1 MLNEKQNS
9 PSNINIKEPQTGNYS
24 NFKLNKNYIINLNGI
39 SYNLMI
45 YNNTEELL
53 FIIEKQIEIVLY
65 NYISKYHFKDITSI
79 LSLPPQIYDG
89 PNKVL
94 ELFDKAYLNHKMEL
108 KLDEQEGNIF
118 IIIKLI
124 IGYEEIDSPIKII
137 KNDYDINKKF
147 DIVLG
152 ELESFKKNILMNPKI
167 IEIENIVK
175 LLKETVNNELNKN
188 KSIIEYLKTQVK
200 TNVKKIE
207 KNEEDLKSLQDEIL
221 SLKEEYLSGLNDNK
235 KNSKNKN
242 SIHLIKEKRQKENIG
257 KSLGPK
263 KEISYDV
270 RKLKDSAKEEFVFS
284 IAVDGA
290 QKTGKTSIIE
300 KFIENVQQQNKKSNI
315 GGFNNYYKYVK
326 IENSIVKLDII
337 DFTINDITKRGISN
351 YKKAN
356 VIMFVYSIDDKV
368 SFEKILTKIQL
379 ISNNNTNYF
388 FLIGNKEDLDLRKVT
403 SSEAKKAMEKFN
415 IQFFMEVSAKTGFN
429 IDYIFFEAVRLL
441 YKNRNMNN
449 TNTNKVFD
457 ISRNEPSMKEKI
469 SSKLKFLFLP

>member
-45 YNNTEELL
+45 YNSTEELL
-53 FIIEKQIEIVLY
+53 FIIEKQVEIVLY

-124 IGYEEIDSPIKII
+124 IGYEEIDCPIKII

-270 RKLKDSAKEEFVFS
+270 RKLKDSAKEEFVFT

-326 IENSIVKLDII
+326 IENTIVKLDII
-337 DFTINDITKRGISN
+337 DFTINDITKR
-351 YKKAN
+351 
-356 VIMFVYSIDDKV
+356 
-368 SFEKILTKIQL
+368 E
-379 ISNNNTNYF
+379 
-388 FLIGNKEDLDLRKVT
+388 
-403 SSEAKKAMEKFN
+403 
-415 IQFFMEVSAKTGFN
+415 
-429 IDYIFFEAVRLL
+429 
-441 YKNRNMNN
+441 
-449 TNTNKVFD
+449 
-457 ISRNEPSMKEKI
+457 
-469 SSKLKFLFLP
+469 

>member
-1 MLNEKQNS
+1 MEGILNEKQNS
-9 PSNINIKEPQTGNYS
+9 PSIININETQSVNYS
-24 NFKLNKNYIINLNGI
+24 NFKLNKNYIINLNDI

-45 YNNTEELL
+45 YNSTEELL
-53 FIIEKQIEIVLY
+53 FIIEKRVDIVLY
-65 NYISKYHFKDITSI
+65 NYISKYHFKDINSI

-94 ELFDKAYLNHKMEL
+94 ELFDKAYSNHKMEL
-108 KLDEQEGNIF
+108 KLDEKGGNIS

-124 IGYEEIDSPIKII
+124 IGFEEIDCPIKIE

-188 KSIIEYLKTQVK
+188 KSTIEYLKTQVK
-200 TNVKKIE
+200 NNVKKIE
-207 KNEEDLKSLQDEIL
+207 KNENELQSLQNEIL
-221 SLKEEYLSGLNDNK
+221 SLKEEYLNGLNDKK
-235 KNSKNKN
+235 KNSKNKTN
-242 SIHLIKEKRQKENIG
+242 LNLIKDNKE
-257 KSLGPK
+257 KSLGLM
-263 KEISYDV
+263 KEIAYDV
-270 RKLKDSAKEEFVFS
+270 RKLKDAAKEEFVFS
-284 IAVDGA
+284 IVVDGA

-300 KFIENVQQQNKKSNI
+300 KFIENVQPQSKKSNM

-326 IENSIVKLDII
+326 IESSIIKLDII

-351 YKKAN
+351 YKNAN
-356 VIMFVYSIDDKV
+356 VIMFVYSIDDKA

-379 ISNNNTNYF
+379 INNNNINYF

-403 SSEAKKAMEKFN
+403 SSEAKKAMEKYN

-441 YKNRNMNN
+441 YKNRNTNN
-449 TNTNKVFD
+449 PNTHKVFE
-457 ISRNEPSMKEKI
+457 IAKRNEPSLKAKVT
-469 SSKLKFLFLP
+469 SKLKFLFPE